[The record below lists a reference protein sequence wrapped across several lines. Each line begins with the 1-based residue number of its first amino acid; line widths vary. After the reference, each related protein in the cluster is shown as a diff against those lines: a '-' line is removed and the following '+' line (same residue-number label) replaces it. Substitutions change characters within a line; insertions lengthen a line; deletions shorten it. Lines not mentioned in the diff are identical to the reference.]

1 VQLRD
6 RLDAAEGIRKA
17 DLVLSG
23 GQLVNVTTGEIYPA
37 DVAIVSDMI
46 AAVGDVT
53 RNTGPDTKVLDV
65 SGLYLVPGLIDGHLH
80 IECSKL
86 SITMFAD
93 AVARCGTTSA
103 ISGLD
108 QTFAV
113 AGLDGVRD
121 ALAEAAASPMKV
133 FWAAP
138 YKVPYTIP
146 ESNVGFRLGP
156 DTHEIAQKW
165 AECHGVWETV
175 TEFITN
181 RDPEVLEVMEM
192 AVRNRLP
199 IFGCAPMA
207 DDATIGVLAAAG
219 IRLDHE
225 SYSAEEVLAKMR
237 AGMYVMI
244 RESAVAHF
252 MKENIQVVTRLGA
265 NPGRVGFCTDDVTAT
280 SLLGGGH
287 LDRLVRLAIEAGVPP
302 VTAIQMATI
311 NTAQMYQIDNQ
322 VGSISPGRAADVVL
336 VDDPASFVV
345 QAVVS
350 KGVPVRDRRK
360 PAGSPWINTMVSGYD
375 RPTVAEQQQASQAPS
390 APERGPALFSTMKR
404 APIGAEEIQLRT
416 TLGPSVRVL
425 AMEMD
430 REVPFVRRRR
440 DVVLPVDNGVVQ
452 PDLAQD
458 ALYVTVIERYGKT
471 NTVPVAVVCGFGLR
485 SGALAT
491 SAAPDD
497 NNIICVGTNSSD
509 MAVAVNEVIR
519 LGGGLA
525 VVDKGRVLE
534 TLELPIGGIVA
545 DIDVET
551 MAAAEARLDSAA
563 RGLGCELPTAFGY
576 LMFLEITS
584 IPDYAITDLGLVGV
598 RELAALDPVL
608 GVA

>member
-1 VQLRD
+1 MRIRD
-6 RLDAAEGIRKA
+6 RIDAAEGVRKA
-17 DLVLSG
+17 DLVLRG
-23 GQLVNVTTGEIYPA
+23 GQLVNVATGEIYPA
-37 DVAIVSDMI
+37 DVAVVGDMI
-46 AAVGDVT
+46 AAVGDIAPH
-53 RNTGPDTKVLDV
+53 TGPDTSVVDV
-65 SGLYLVPGLIDGHLH
+65 TGRYLVPGLIDGHLH

-93 AVARCGTTSA
+93 AVVRYGTTSV

-108 QTFAV
+108 QTYAV
-113 AGLDGVRD
+113 AGLEGVRD
-121 ALAEAAASPMKV
+121 ALSEAAASPMKI

-156 DTHEIAQKW
+156 EVHEIAQKW
-165 AECHGVWETV
+165 DDCFGVWETV

-181 RDPEVLEVMEM
+181 RDSEVLEVVEM

-207 DDATIGVLAAAG
+207 SDATIGVLAAAG

-225 SYSAEEVLAKMR
+225 SYNAEEVLAKMR
-237 AGMYVMI
+237 AGMYVMV

-252 MKENIQVVTRLGA
+252 MEENIQVVTRLGA

-287 LDRLVRLAIEAGVPP
+287 LDRLVRMAMKAGVPP
-302 VTAIQMATI
+302 ISAIQMATI
-311 NTAQMYQIDNQ
+311 NTAQMYRIDHL
-322 VGSISPGRAADVVL
+322 VGSICPGRAADVLV

-345 QAVVS
+345 KKVIS
-350 KGVPVRDRRK
+350 KGVL
-360 PAGSPWINTMVSGYD
+360 A
-375 RPTVAEQQQASQAPS
+375 AEGQRAVQPPRAPQ
-390 APERGPALFSTMKR
+390 RGPALLNTMKR
-404 APIGAEEIQLRT
+404 APVEPGEIKLST
-416 TLGPSVRVL
+416 ELGSPVRVL

-440 DVVLPVDNGVVQ
+440 DVVLPVVDGVVQ
-452 PDLAQD
+452 PDLDQD
-458 ALYVTVIERYGKT
+458 ALYVTVVERYGKT
-471 NTVPVAVVCGFGLR
+471 GDMPVAIVCGFGLA

-497 NNIICVGTNSSD
+497 NNIICVGTNPSD
-509 MAVAVNEVIR
+509 MAIAINEVIK
-519 LGGGLA
+519 LQGGLA
-525 VVDKGRVLE
+525 VVDGGAVIE
-534 TLELPIGGIVA
+534 TLALPVGGIVA

-551 MAAAEARLDSAA
+551 MAAAEARLDAAA
-563 RGLGCELPTAFGY
+563 RELGCKLPTAFGY

-598 RELAALDPVL
+598 RELAVLDSVL
-608 GVA
+608 GLA

>member
-1 VQLRD
+1 MRIRD
-6 RLDAAEGIRKA
+6 RIDAAEGVRKA
-17 DLVLSG
+17 DLVLRG
-23 GQLVNVTTGEIYPA
+23 GQLVNVATGEIYPA
-37 DVAIVSDMI
+37 DVAVVGDMI
-46 AAVGDVT
+46 AAVGDVSPH
-53 RNTGPDTKVLDV
+53 TGPDTSVVDV
-65 SGLYLVPGLIDGHLH
+65 TGRYLVPGLIDGHLH

-93 AVARCGTTSA
+93 AVVRYGTTSV

-108 QTFAV
+108 QTYAV
-113 AGLDGVRD
+113 AGLEGVRD
-121 ALAEAAASPMKV
+121 ALSEAAASPMKI

-156 DTHEIAQKW
+156 EVHEIAQKW
-165 AECHGVWETV
+165 DDCFGVWETV

-181 RDPEVLEVMEM
+181 RDSEVLEVMEM

-207 DDATIGVLAAAG
+207 SDATIGVLAAAG

-225 SYSAEEVLAKMR
+225 SYNAEEVLAKMR
-237 AGMYVMI
+237 AGMYVMV

-252 MKENIQVVTRLGA
+252 MEENIQVVTRLGA

-287 LDRLVRLAIEAGVPP
+287 LDRLVRMAMKAGVPP
-302 VTAIQMATI
+302 ISAIQMATI
-311 NTAQMYQIDNQ
+311 NTAQMYRIDHL
-322 VGSISPGRAADVVL
+322 VGSICPGRAADVLV

-345 QAVVS
+345 EKVIS
-350 KGVPVRDRRK
+350 KGVL
-360 PAGSPWINTMVSGYD
+360 A
-375 RPTVAEQQQASQAPS
+375 AEGQRAVQPPRAPQ
-390 APERGPALFSTMKR
+390 RGPALLNTMKR
-404 APIGAEEIQLRT
+404 APVEPGEIKLST
-416 TLGPSVRVL
+416 ELGSPVRVL

-440 DVVLPVDNGVVQ
+440 DVVLPVVDGVVQ
-452 PDLAQD
+452 PDLDQD
-458 ALYVTVIERYGKT
+458 ALYVTVVERYGKT
-471 NTVPVAVVCGFGLR
+471 GDMPVAIVCGFGLA

-497 NNIICVGTNSSD
+497 NNIICVGTNPSD
-509 MAVAVNEVIR
+509 MAIAINEVIK
-519 LGGGLA
+519 LQGGLA
-525 VVDKGRVLE
+525 VVDGGAVIE
-534 TLELPIGGIVA
+534 TLALPVGGIVA

-551 MAAAEARLDSAA
+551 MAAAEARLDAAA
-563 RGLGCELPTAFGY
+563 RELGCKLPTAFGY

-598 RELAALDPVL
+598 RELAVLDSVL
-608 GVA
+608 GLA